1 MEKVEIEN
9 RIENARSVKE
19 SRKHF
24 LQTLK
29 EEVRKEWQD
38 IKDSCENLY
47 VFRSD
52 KIAEDIEYSM
62 DFKCCKITVVGI
74 VKKDDDGTYT
84 LSVAWTQLHREDNYN
99 RKTGNLIAAR
109 RANEPDKAYLFR
121 GVNIR
126 PLVMTGFS
134 SPDILE
140 NFKMVA
146 ASIVDSFE
154 YFVDS
159 EGEGYGWQDL
169 GYSSLFEFLEEECID
184 TDDYP
189 YGENDDDKCDVLDEE
204 YEDEEYEDEEY
215 EDEEYEDEDYYE
227 DEEED
232 KP

>member
-1 MEKVEIEN
+1 MEKVEIEK

-19 SRKHF
+19 NRKHF
-24 LQTLK
+24 LQTIK
-29 EEVRKEWQD
+29 EENRKEWQD

-52 KIAEDIEYSM
+52 KITEDIEYDM

-74 VKKDDDGTYT
+74 VKKADDGTYT

-99 RKTGNLIAAR
+99 RKTGNIIAAR
-109 RANEPDKAYLFR
+109 RANEPNKTYMFR

-126 PLVMTGFS
+126 PLVLTGFS
-134 SPDILE
+134 SPDILD
-140 NFKMVA
+140 NFKLVA

-184 TDDYP
+184 IDANPYKKDENEDLGIFDDGY
-189 YGENDDDKCDVLDEE
+189 E
-204 YEDEEYEDEEY
+204 EDELEDE
-215 EDEEYEDEDYYE
+215 
-227 DEEED
+227 
-232 KP
+232 P

>member
-1 MEKVEIEN
+1 MEKVEIEK
-9 RIENARSVKE
+9 RIENDRSVKE
-19 SRKHF
+19 NRKQF
-24 LQTLK
+24 LQTIK
-29 EEVRKEWQD
+29 EENRKEWQD

-52 KIAEDIEYSM
+52 KITEDIEYDM

-74 VKKDDDGTYT
+74 VKKADDGTYT

-99 RKTGNLIAAR
+99 RKTGNIIAAR
-109 RANEPDKAYLFR
+109 RANEPNKTYMFR

-126 PLVMTGFS
+126 PLVLTGFS
-134 SPDILE
+134 SPDILD
-140 NFKMVA
+140 NFKLVA

-184 TDDYP
+184 IDDYP
-189 YGENDDDKCDVLDEE
+189 YKKD
-204 YEDEEYEDEEY
+204 
-215 EDEEYEDEDYYE
+215 EDEDLGIFDEECEE
-227 DEEED
+227 DELED
-232 KP
+232 EP

>member
-1 MEKVEIEN
+1 MEKVEIQK

-19 SRKHF
+19 NRKQF
-24 LQTLK
+24 LQTIK
-29 EEVRKEWQD
+29 EETRKEWQD
-38 IKDSCENLY
+38 IKNSCEKLY

-52 KIAEDIEYSM
+52 KITEDIEYDM

-74 VKKDDDGTYT
+74 VKKADDGTYT

-99 RKTGNLIAAR
+99 RKTGNIIAAR
-109 RANEPDKAYLFR
+109 RANEPNKTYMFR
-121 GVNIR
+121 GVNVR
-126 PLVMTGFS
+126 PLVLTGFS
-134 SPDILE
+134 SPDILD
-140 NFKMVA
+140 NFKLVA

-159 EGEGYGWQDL
+159 EGEGYGWQEL

-189 YGENDDDKCDVLDEE
+189 YGEDDDDKCDVL
-204 YEDEEYEDEEY
+204 
-215 EDEEYEDEDYYE
+215 DEEYEDEDYYE

>member
-1 MEKVEIEN
+1 MEKVEIEK

-19 SRKHF
+19 NRKHF
-24 LQTLK
+24 LQTIK
-29 EEVRKEWQD
+29 EENRKEWQD

-52 KIAEDIEYSM
+52 KITEDIEYDM

-74 VKKDDDGTYT
+74 VKKADDGTYT

-99 RKTGNLIAAR
+99 RKTGNIIAAR
-109 RANEPDKAYLFR
+109 RANEPNKTYMFR
-121 GVNIR
+121 GVNVR
-126 PLVMTGFS
+126 PLVLTGFS
-134 SPDILE
+134 SPDILD
-140 NFKMVA
+140 NFKLVA

-184 TDDYP
+184 IDDYP
-189 YGENDDDKCDVLDEE
+189 YKKDENEDLGIFDDGYE
-204 YEDEEYEDEEY
+204 EDELEDE
-215 EDEEYEDEDYYE
+215 
-227 DEEED
+227 
-232 KP
+232 P

>member
-1 MEKVEIEN
+1 MEKVEIEK

-19 SRKHF
+19 NRKHL
-24 LQTLK
+24 LQTIK
-29 EEVRKEWQD
+29 EENRKEWQN

-52 KIAEDIEYSM
+52 KITEDIEYDM

-74 VKKDDDGTYT
+74 VKKADDGTYT

-99 RKTGNLIAAR
+99 RKTGNIIAAR
-109 RANEPDKAYLFR
+109 RANEPNKTYMFR

-126 PLVMTGFS
+126 PLVLTGFS
-134 SPDILE
+134 SPDILD
-140 NFKMVA
+140 NFKLVA

-184 TDDYP
+184 IDDYP
-189 YGENDDDKCDVLDEE
+189 YKKDEGEDLGIFDEE
-204 YEDEEYEDEEY
+204 YDEDELEDES
-215 EDEEYEDEDYYE
+215 
-227 DEEED
+227 
-232 KP
+232 

>member
-1 MEKVEIEN
+1 MEKVEIEK

-19 SRKHF
+19 NRKHF
-24 LQTLK
+24 LQIIK
-29 EEVRKEWQD
+29 EEIRKEWQD

-52 KIAEDIEYSM
+52 KITEDIEYDM

-74 VKKDDDGTYT
+74 VKKADDGTYT

-99 RKTGNLIAAR
+99 RKTGNIIAAR
-109 RANEPDKAYLFR
+109 RANEPNKTYMFR

-126 PLVMTGFS
+126 PLVLTGFS
-134 SPDILE
+134 SPDILD
-140 NFKMVA
+140 NFKLVA

-169 GYSSLFEFLEEECID
+169 GYSSLFEFLEEECINI
-184 TDDYP
+184 DDYP
-189 YGENDDDKCDVLDEE
+189 YKKD
-204 YEDEEYEDEEY
+204 
-215 EDEEYEDEDYYE
+215 EDEDLGIFDEECEE
-227 DEEED
+227 DELED
-232 KP
+232 EPSTSISIS

>member
-1 MEKVEIEN
+1 MEKVEIEK

-19 SRKHF
+19 NRKHF

-52 KIAEDIEYSM
+52 KITEDIEYSM

-74 VKKDDDGTYT
+74 VKKADDGTYT

-126 PLVMTGFS
+126 PLVLTGFS

-169 GYSSLFEFLEEECID
+169 GYSSLFDFLEEECID

-189 YGENDDDKCDVLDEE
+189 YGEDDDDKCEVLDEE
-204 YEDEEYEDEEY
+204 YE
-215 EDEEYEDEDYYE
+215 
-227 DEEED
+227 EEE
-232 KP
+232 

>member
-1 MEKVEIEN
+1 MEKVEIEK

-19 SRKHF
+19 NRKHF
-24 LQTLK
+24 LQTIK
-29 EEVRKEWQD
+29 EENRKEWQD

-52 KIAEDIEYSM
+52 KITEDIEYDM

-74 VKKDDDGTYT
+74 VKKADDGTYT

-99 RKTGNLIAAR
+99 RKTGNIIAAR
-109 RANEPDKAYLFR
+109 RANEPNKTYMFR

-126 PLVMTGFS
+126 PLVLTGFS
-134 SPDILE
+134 SPDILD
-140 NFKMVA
+140 NFKLVA

-169 GYSSLFEFLEEECID
+169 GYSSLFEFLEEECVDI
-184 TDDYP
+184 DDYP
-189 YGENDDDKCDVLDEE
+189 YKKD
-204 YEDEEYEDEEY
+204 
-215 EDEEYEDEDYYE
+215 EDEDLGIFDERYEE
-227 DEEED
+227 DELED
-232 KP
+232 EP

>member
-1 MEKVEIEN
+1 MEKVEIEK

-19 SRKHF
+19 NRKQF
-24 LQTLK
+24 LQTIK
-29 EEVRKEWQD
+29 EEIRKEWQD

-52 KIAEDIEYSM
+52 KITEDIEYDM

-74 VKKDDDGTYT
+74 VKKADDGTYT

-99 RKTGNLIAAR
+99 RKTGNIIAAR
-109 RANEPDKAYLFR
+109 RANEPNKTYMFR

-126 PLVMTGFS
+126 PLVLTGFS
-134 SPDILE
+134 SPDILD
-140 NFKMVA
+140 NFKLVA

-169 GYSSLFEFLEEECID
+169 GYSSLFEFLEEDCID
-184 TDDYP
+184 IDDYP
-189 YGENDDDKCDVLDEE
+189 YKK
-204 YEDEEYEDEEY
+204 
-215 EDEEYEDEDYYE
+215 

-232 KP
+232 ELEDEP

>member
-1 MEKVEIEN
+1 MEKVEIEK

-19 SRKHF
+19 NRKQF
-24 LQTLK
+24 LQTIK
-29 EEVRKEWQD
+29 EENRKEWQD

-52 KIAEDIEYSM
+52 KITEDIEYDM

-74 VKKDDDGTYT
+74 VKKADDGTYT

-99 RKTGNLIAAR
+99 RKTGNIIAAR
-109 RANEPDKAYLFR
+109 RANEPNKTYMFR
-121 GVNIR
+121 GVNVR
-126 PLVMTGFS
+126 PLVLTGFS
-134 SPDILE
+134 SPDILD
-140 NFKMVA
+140 NFKLVA

-184 TDDYP
+184 IDDYP
-189 YGENDDDKCDVLDEE
+189 YKKD
-204 YEDEEYEDEEY
+204 
-215 EDEEYEDEDYYE
+215 EDEDLEIFDEDYEE
-227 DEEED
+227 DELED
-232 KP
+232 EP

>member
-1 MEKVEIEN
+1 MEKVEIQK

-19 SRKHF
+19 NRKHF

-29 EEVRKEWQD
+29 EETRKEWQD

-52 KIAEDIEYSM
+52 KITEDIEYDM

-74 VKKDDDGTYT
+74 VKKDDDGTFT

-99 RKTGNLIAAR
+99 RKTGNIIAAR
-109 RANEPDKAYLFR
+109 RANEPNKTYMFR
-121 GVNIR
+121 GVNVR
-126 PLVMTGFS
+126 PLVLTGFS
-134 SPDILE
+134 SPDILD
-140 NFKMVA
+140 NFKLVA

-184 TDDYP
+184 IDDYP
-189 YGENDDDKCDVLDEE
+189 YKKE
-204 YEDEEYEDEEY
+204 EDELEDE
-215 EDEEYEDEDYYE
+215 
-227 DEEED
+227 
-232 KP
+232 P

>member
-19 SRKHF
+19 NRKYF
-24 LQTLK
+24 LQILK
-29 EEVRKEWQD
+29 EEKRKEWQD
-38 IKDSCENLY
+38 IKNSCEKLY

-52 KIAEDIEYSM
+52 KITEDIEYNM

-74 VKKDDDGTYT
+74 VKKADDGTYT

-99 RKTGNLIAAR
+99 RKTGNIIAAR
-109 RANEPDKAYLFR
+109 RANEPNKTYMFR

-126 PLVMTGFS
+126 PLVLTGFS
-134 SPDILE
+134 SPDILD
-140 NFKMVA
+140 NFKLVA

-184 TDDYP
+184 IDDYP
-189 YGENDDDKCDVLDEE
+189 YKKD
-204 YEDEEYEDEEY
+204 
-215 EDEEYEDEDYYE
+215 EDEDLGIFDERYEE
-227 DEEED
+227 DELED
-232 KP
+232 EP

>member
-1 MEKVEIEN
+1 MEKVEIEK

-19 SRKHF
+19 NRKQF
-24 LQTLK
+24 LQIIK
-29 EEVRKEWQD
+29 EEIRKEWQD

-52 KIAEDIEYSM
+52 KITEDIEYDM

-74 VKKDDDGTYT
+74 VKKADDGTYT

-99 RKTGNLIAAR
+99 RKTGNIIAAR
-109 RANEPDKAYLFR
+109 RANEPNKTYMFR

-126 PLVMTGFS
+126 PLVLTGFS
-134 SPDILE
+134 SPDILD
-140 NFKMVA
+140 NFKLVA

-184 TDDYP
+184 IDDYP
-189 YGENDDDKCDVLDEE
+189 YKKD
-204 YEDEEYEDEEY
+204 
-215 EDEEYEDEDYYE
+215 EDEDLGIFDEECEE
-227 DEEED
+227 DELED
-232 KP
+232 EL

>member
-52 KIAEDIEYSM
+52 KITEDIEYSM

-74 VKKDDDGTYT
+74 VKKDDDDTYT

-189 YGENDDDKCDVLDEE
+189 YREDDDDKCDVL
-204 YEDEEYEDEEY
+204 DEEYEDEEY

>member
-52 KIAEDIEYSM
+52 KITEDIEYSM

-189 YGENDDDKCDVLDEE
+189 YGEDDDDKCDVL
-204 YEDEEYEDEEY
+204 DEEY

>member
-1 MEKVEIEN
+1 MEKVEIEK

-19 SRKHF
+19 NRKHF
-24 LQTLK
+24 LQIIK
-29 EEVRKEWQD
+29 EEIRKEWQD

-52 KIAEDIEYSM
+52 KITEDIEYDM

-74 VKKDDDGTYT
+74 VKKADDGTYT

-99 RKTGNLIAAR
+99 RKTGNIIAAR
-109 RANEPDKAYLFR
+109 RANEPNKTYMFR

-126 PLVMTGFS
+126 PLVLTGFS
-134 SPDILE
+134 SPDILD
-140 NFKMVA
+140 NFKLVA

-184 TDDYP
+184 VDDYP
-189 YGENDDDKCDVLDEE
+189 YKK
-204 YEDEEYEDEEY
+204 
-215 EDEEYEDEDYYE
+215 

-232 KP
+232 ELEDEL

>member
-1 MEKVEIEN
+1 MEKVEIEK

-19 SRKHF
+19 NRKHF
-24 LQTLK
+24 LQTIK
-29 EEVRKEWQD
+29 EENRKEWQD

-52 KIAEDIEYSM
+52 KITEDIEYDM

-74 VKKDDDGTYT
+74 VKKADDGTYT

-99 RKTGNLIAAR
+99 RKTGNIIAAR
-109 RANEPDKAYLFR
+109 RANEPNKTYMFR
-121 GVNIR
+121 GVNVR
-126 PLVMTGFS
+126 PLVLTGFS
-134 SPDILE
+134 SPNILD
-140 NFKMVA
+140 NFKLVA

-184 TDDYP
+184 IDDYP
-189 YGENDDDKCDVLDEE
+189 YKKDENEDLGIFDDGYE
-204 YEDEEYEDEEY
+204 EDELEDE
-215 EDEEYEDEDYYE
+215 
-227 DEEED
+227 
-232 KP
+232 P

>member
-52 KIAEDIEYSM
+52 KITEDIEYSM

-159 EGEGYGWQDL
+159 EGEGYGWQDF

-189 YGENDDDKCDVLDEE
+189 YGEDDDDKCDVL
-204 YEDEEYEDEEY
+204 
-215 EDEEYEDEDYYE
+215 DEEYEDEDYYE

>member
-1 MEKVEIEN
+1 MEKVEIEK

-19 SRKHF
+19 NRKHF
-24 LQTLK
+24 LQTIK
-29 EEVRKEWQD
+29 EENRKEWQD

-52 KIAEDIEYSM
+52 KITEDIEYNM

-74 VKKDDDGTYT
+74 VKKADDGTYT

-99 RKTGNLIAAR
+99 RKTGNIIAAR
-109 RANEPDKAYLFR
+109 RANEPNKTYMFR
-121 GVNIR
+121 GVNVR
-126 PLVMTGFS
+126 PLVLTGFS
-134 SPDILE
+134 SPDILD
-140 NFKMVA
+140 NFKLVA

-189 YGENDDDKCDVLDEE
+189 YGEDDDDKCDVL
-204 YEDEEYEDEEY
+204 
-215 EDEEYEDEDYYE
+215 DEEYEDEDYYE

>member
-1 MEKVEIEN
+1 MEKVEIEK
-9 RIENARSVKE
+9 RIENARSGKE
-19 SRKHF
+19 NRKQF
-24 LQTLK
+24 LQTIK
-29 EEVRKEWQD
+29 EENRKEWQY

-52 KIAEDIEYSM
+52 KITEDIEYDM

-74 VKKDDDGTYT
+74 VKKADDGTYT

-99 RKTGNLIAAR
+99 RKTGNIIAAR
-109 RANEPDKAYLFR
+109 RANEPNKTYMFR

-126 PLVMTGFS
+126 PLVLTGFS
-134 SPDILE
+134 SPDILD
-140 NFKMVA
+140 NFKLVA

-184 TDDYP
+184 IDDYP
-189 YGENDDDKCDVLDEE
+189 YKKDENEDLGIFDDGYE
-204 YEDEEYEDEEY
+204 EDELEDE
-215 EDEEYEDEDYYE
+215 
-227 DEEED
+227 
-232 KP
+232 P

>member
-1 MEKVEIEN
+1 MEKVEIEK

-19 SRKHF
+19 NRKHF
-24 LQTLK
+24 LQIIK
-29 EEVRKEWQD
+29 EEIRKEWQD

-52 KIAEDIEYSM
+52 KITEDIEYDM

-74 VKKDDDGTYT
+74 VKKADDGTYT

-99 RKTGNLIAAR
+99 RKTGNIIAAR
-109 RANEPDKAYLFR
+109 RANEPNKTYMFR
-121 GVNIR
+121 GVNVR
-126 PLVMTGFS
+126 PLVLTGFS
-134 SPDILE
+134 SPDILD
-140 NFKMVA
+140 NFKLVA

-159 EGEGYGWQDL
+159 EGEGYGWQEL

-184 TDDYP
+184 IDDYP
-189 YGENDDDKCDVLDEE
+189 YKK
-204 YEDEEYEDEEY
+204 
-215 EDEEYEDEDYYE
+215 

-232 KP
+232 ELEDKL

>member
-1 MEKVEIEN
+1 MEKVEIEK

-19 SRKHF
+19 NRKHF
-24 LQTLK
+24 LQIIK
-29 EEVRKEWQD
+29 EEIRKEWQD

-52 KIAEDIEYSM
+52 KITEDIEYDM

-74 VKKDDDGTYT
+74 VKKADDGTYT

-99 RKTGNLIAAR
+99 RKTGNIIAAR
-109 RANEPDKAYLFR
+109 RANEPNKTYMFR

-126 PLVMTGFS
+126 PLVLTGFS
-134 SPDILE
+134 SPDILD
-140 NFKMVA
+140 NFKLVA

-184 TDDYP
+184 IDDYP
-189 YGENDDDKCDVLDEE
+189 YKKD
-204 YEDEEYEDEEY
+204 
-215 EDEEYEDEDYYE
+215 EDEDLGIFDEECEE
-227 DEEED
+227 DELED
-232 KP
+232 EF

>member
-1 MEKVEIEN
+1 MEKVEIEK

-19 SRKHF
+19 NRKHF
-24 LQTLK
+24 LQIIK
-29 EEVRKEWQD
+29 EEIRKEWQD

-52 KIAEDIEYSM
+52 KITEDIEYDM

-74 VKKDDDGTYT
+74 VKKADDGTYT

-99 RKTGNLIAAR
+99 RKTGNIIAAR
-109 RANEPDKAYLFR
+109 RANEPNKTYMFR
-121 GVNIR
+121 GVNVR
-126 PLVMTGFS
+126 PLVLTGFS
-134 SPDILE
+134 SPDILD
-140 NFKMVA
+140 NFKLVA

-184 TDDYP
+184 VDDYP
-189 YGENDDDKCDVLDEE
+189 YKKDEGEDLGIFDEE
-204 YEDEEYEDEEY
+204 CEEDELEDE
-215 EDEEYEDEDYYE
+215 
-227 DEEED
+227 
-232 KP
+232 P

>member
-1 MEKVEIEN
+1 MEKVEIEK

-19 SRKHF
+19 NRKHF
-24 LQTLK
+24 LQILK

-52 KIAEDIEYSM
+52 KITEDIEYSM

-74 VKKDDDGTYT
+74 VKKDDNGTYT

-126 PLVMTGFS
+126 PIVLTGFS

-146 ASIVDSFE
+146 SSIVDSFE

-159 EGEGYGWQDL
+159 EGEGYGWMDL
-169 GYSSLFEFLEEECID
+169 GYSSLIDFLEEDCID
-184 TDDYP
+184 DDNYICEEEDEGD
-189 YGENDDDKCDVLDEE
+189 YNVLDE
-204 YEDEEYEDEEY
+204 DD
-215 EDEEYEDEDYYE
+215 YE
-227 DEEED
+227 DEEEEEF
-232 KP
+232 

>member
-1 MEKVEIEN
+1 MEKVEIEK

-19 SRKHF
+19 NRKHF

-52 KIAEDIEYSM
+52 KITEDIEYSM

-74 VKKDDDGTYT
+74 VKKADNGTYT

-126 PLVMTGFS
+126 PLVLTGFS
-134 SPDILE
+134 SPNILE
-140 NFKMVA
+140 NFKLVA
-146 ASIVDSFE
+146 ASIIDSFE

-159 EGEGYGWQDL
+159 EGESYGWQDL
-169 GYSSLFEFLEEECID
+169 GYSSLFDFLEEECID

-189 YGENDDDKCDVLDEE
+189 YGEDDDDKCDVLDEE
-204 YEDEEYEDEEY
+204 YE
-215 EDEEYEDEDYYE
+215 
-227 DEEED
+227 EEE
-232 KP
+232 

>member
-1 MEKVEIEN
+1 MEKVEIEK

-19 SRKHF
+19 NRKHF
-24 LQTLK
+24 LQTIK
-29 EEVRKEWQD
+29 EENRKEWQD

-52 KIAEDIEYSM
+52 KITEDIEYDM

-74 VKKDDDGTYT
+74 VKKADDGTYT

-99 RKTGNLIAAR
+99 RKTGNIIAAR
-109 RANEPDKAYLFR
+109 RANEPNKTYMFR

-126 PLVMTGFS
+126 PLVLTGFS
-134 SPDILE
+134 SPDILD
-140 NFKMVA
+140 NFKLVA

-169 GYSSLFEFLEEECID
+169 GYSSLFEFLEEERID
-184 TDDYP
+184 IDGYP
-189 YGENDDDKCDVLDEE
+189 YKKD
-204 YEDEEYEDEEY
+204 
-215 EDEEYEDEDYYE
+215 EDEDLGVFDEKCEGDELE
-227 DEEED
+227 DE
-232 KP
+232 P

>member
-1 MEKVEIEN
+1 MEKVEIEK

-19 SRKHF
+19 NRKHF
-24 LQTLK
+24 LQILK

-52 KIAEDIEYSM
+52 KITEDIEYSM

-74 VKKDDDGTYT
+74 VKKADNGTYT

-121 GVNIR
+121 GVTIR
-126 PLVMTGFS
+126 PIVLTGFS

-146 ASIVDSFE
+146 SSIVDSFE

-159 EGEGYGWQDL
+159 EGEGYGWMDL
-169 GYSSLFEFLEEECID
+169 GYSSLLDFLEEDCID
-184 TDDYP
+184 DDNYI
-189 YGENDDDKCDVLDEE
+189 YEEGDEGDYNVLDE
-204 YEDEEYEDEEY
+204 DD
-215 EDEEYEDEDYYE
+215 YE
-227 DEEED
+227 DEEEEEF
-232 KP
+232 

>member
-52 KIAEDIEYSM
+52 KITEDIEYSM

-99 RKTGNLIAAR
+99 RTTGNIIAAR
-109 RANEPDKAYLFR
+109 RANEPNKAYMFR

-126 PLVMTGFS
+126 PLVLTGFS
-134 SPDILE
+134 SPDLFN
-140 NFKMVA
+140 NFKLVA
-146 ASIVDSFE
+146 ASIIDSFE

-159 EGEGYGWQDL
+159 EGEGYGYQDL
-169 GYSSLFEFLEEECID
+169 GYSSLFELLEEECVEV
-184 TDDYP
+184 DDYL
-189 YGENDDDKCDVLDEE
+189 YKDDEDVDLGVFDEE
-204 YEDEEYEDEEY
+204 YEEDEF
-215 EDEEYEDEDYYE
+215 EDE
-227 DEEED
+227 
-232 KP
+232 P

>member
-1 MEKVEIEN
+1 MEKVEIEK

-19 SRKHF
+19 NRKHF
-24 LQTLK
+24 LQTIK
-29 EEVRKEWQD
+29 EENRKEWQD

-52 KIAEDIEYSM
+52 KITEDIEYDM

-99 RKTGNLIAAR
+99 RKTGNIIAAR
-109 RANEPDKAYLFR
+109 RANEPNKTYMFR

-126 PLVMTGFS
+126 PLVLTGFS
-134 SPDILE
+134 SPDILD
-140 NFKMVA
+140 NFKLVA

-184 TDDYP
+184 IDDYP
-189 YGENDDDKCDVLDEE
+189 YKKD
-204 YEDEEYEDEEY
+204 
-215 EDEEYEDEDYYE
+215 EDEDLGIFDEGYEE
-227 DEEED
+227 DELED
-232 KP
+232 EP